1 MKKAMIFTTTPN
13 IEGRAIDEYL
23 DVVSGEVVA
32 SVALTKNVADSL
44 RNFFGGRSLQYEDEL
59 IRARSQAIGELT
71 DRADILGAD
80 AVVGIDFDYHV
91 VGSPNCLLIVTVS
104 GTAVKLA

>member
-1 MKKAMIFTTTPN
+1 MIFTTTPN
-13 IEGRAIDEYL
+13 IEGRTIVEYL

-32 SVALTKNVADSL
+32 SVALTKNIADSL
-44 RNFFGGRSLQYEDEL
+44 RSFFGGRSLQYEDEL
-59 IRARSQAIGELT
+59 IRARSQAMGELT

-80 AVVGIDFDYHV
+80 AVVGIDIDLHV